1 MRECLRSNGN
11 WISILIASRKNQGKI
26 NTTLQFIWIGWFAR
40 ENVCDHLKNMCTF
53 IYIEMI
59 RMYENVRKKSIS
71 EQHKLSEHIYV
82 CKAHIPKN
90 TMRYKGIARYS
101 FFGYLSIY
109 IKIYMV
115 EIITNNTRVL
125 LVFFYF
131 SFCLC
136 FFPVSLHCI
145 NSSRGKNNRG
155 CSLWEKEKEEK
166 QKIASHSNTMR
177 TRQPKVNKKT
187 IWVFLVFDLQT
198 KTDEKGAKRSRNQG
212 NILRLST
219 LVVLKWLF
227 FISDFGIEVMQ
238 LLWK

>member
-1 MRECLRSNGN
+1 
-11 WISILIASRKNQGKI
+11 
-26 NTTLQFIWIGWFAR
+26 
-40 ENVCDHLKNMCTF
+40 
-53 IYIEMI
+53 
-59 RMYENVRKKSIS
+59 
-71 EQHKLSEHIYV
+71 
-82 CKAHIPKN
+82 
-90 TMRYKGIARYS
+90 MRYKGIARYS

-125 LVFFYF
+125 LGFFLYF
-131 SFCLC
+131 SFRLC

-155 CSLWEKEKEEK
+155 CSLWEKEKEVQ

-177 TRQPKVNKKT
+177 TRQPRVNKKKT
-187 IWVFLVFDLQT
+187 IWVFLAFDLQT
-198 KTDEKGAKRSRNQG
+198 KTDGKGAKRSRNQG

-227 FISDFGIEVMQ
+227 FISDFGIEMMQ

>member
-1 MRECLRSNGN
+1 MREKKKAFLNNTS
-11 WISILIASRKNQGKI
+11 WAS
-26 NTTLQFIWIGWFAR
+26 
-40 ENVCDHLKNMCTF
+40 
-53 IYIEMI
+53 
-59 RMYENVRKKSIS
+59 
-71 EQHKLSEHIYV
+71 IYV

-125 LVFFYF
+125 LVFFLYF
-131 SFCLC
+131 SFCFC

-155 CSLWEKEKEEK
+155 CSLWEKEKEEQ

-177 TRQPKVNKKT
+177 TRQPRVNKKNNMRISR
-187 IWVFLVFDLQT
+187 IWFAD
-198 KTDEKGAKRSRNQG
+198 KNGWKRSETVQKPG
-212 NILRLST
+212 QYPSFIDFSSFEMAFFLSPILELKWCNYCESRARLSGFRFDQFGHKPCE
-219 LVVLKWLF
+219 LKC
-227 FISDFGIEVMQ
+227 
-238 LLWK
+238 LLASWMY